1 METKYGYKE
10 IRRVSM
16 MALRSLCIKMNW
28 FVKATN
34 KEYAVFLNYA
44 TNETVTTDDLVEM
57 ATQVKEYSDTHFEI
71 EDIMYLIAECCHTYF
86 EETEEE

>member
-1 METKYGYKE
+1 MDGKYGYKE

-28 FVKATN
+28 FIKATN

-44 TNETVTTDDLVEM
+44 RNESVTTDDLVEM
-57 ATQVKEYSDTHFEI
+57 ATLVKEYSDTRYEI
-71 EDIMYLIAECCHTYF
+71 EDIMYLIAERCHTYF
-86 EETEEE
+86 ELMED

>member
-28 FVKATN
+28 FIKAN
-34 KEYAVFLNYA
+34 NEEYAVFLNYA
-44 TNETVTTDDLVEM
+44 NHENVTTDDLVEM
-57 ATQVKEYSDTHFEI
+57 ATQVREYSDTEYCI
-71 EDIMYLIAECCHTYF
+71 EDIMYIIAHQSHTFF
-86 EETEEE
+86 EAI